1 MPEKPAVQEPHR
13 GEHHWAN
20 PNNDDQMDEINM
32 IFGGSMSITSK
43 TQGKKLKR
51 EISLAQRIESR
62 RRMKW
67 FKANISFVPED
78 DPETEFSNQNCDILA
93 QGLIELIEY
102 SYHQGIPSFS
112 EGQLKRTLRLSVLNV
127 EQFQDR

>member
-13 GEHHWAN
+13 GEHRRAN

-43 TQGKKLKR
+43 TQGKNLKR

-67 FKANISFVPED
+67 LKADISFVPED
-78 DPETEFSNQNCDILA
+78 DPETELSNQNCDILA

-102 SYHQGIPSFS
+102 SYHQGIPFFS
-112 EGQLKRTLRLSVLNV
+112 ESQLKRTLWLSVLNM
-127 EQFQDR
+127 EQFQYG